1 MIRRPPRSTL
11 FPYTTLFRSRGAERR
26 VGPTEERG
34 ERGAPEP
41 AAQRRLRAGGVALT
55 QHRQPAVE
63 AREIGARVRRIRRD
77 DAVDHLA
84 AGREIAGLER
94 ELRGEEQRVGRAR
107 VVRLGAHGLQQL
119 AARVALAPLL

>member
-1 MIRRPPRSTL
+1 VPNAAWARPKSAGT
-11 FPYTTLFRSRGAERR
+11 
-26 VGPTEERG
+26 
-34 ERGAPEP
+34 GAPEP

-107 VVRLGAHGLQQL
+107 SSGL
-119 AARVALAPLL
+119 ARTASSSSRRASLCAPA